1 MSWNIVSCHKWSPS
15 RVWFVLKL
23 WAHCFIHFH
32 CDVRVWSKAEMMY
45 LCYDCNIK
53 ALERYGRKCLE

>member
-1 MSWNIVSCHKWSPS
+1 M
-15 RVWFVLKL
+15 WFVLKL

-45 LCYDCNIK
+45 LCYYCNIK